1 MGVRPTWASFC
12 KWKWGHVGG
21 ELGKQV
27 AGNGGAQISSSNFQL
42 QVSS

>member
-1 MGVRPTWASFC
+1 MGELLQMEMGPC
-12 KWKWGHVGG
+12 GG
-21 ELGKQV
+21 ELGKLGKQV

>member
-1 MGVRPTWASFC
+1 MGKLLQMEMGPC
-12 KWKWGHVGG
+12 GG

>member
-1 MGVRPTWASFC
+1 MGKLLQMEMGPC
-12 KWKWGHVGG
+12 GG
-21 ELGKQV
+21 RELGKQV